1 MNDRAFRKPSSMV
14 AVKEPVQEDQKMPAA
29 SEAMTNL
36 QENTGFAK
44 HVLAD
49 EKEDAW
55 NDL

>member
-1 MNDRAFRKPSSMV
+1 MV

-29 SEAMTNL
+29 SEAMTKL